1 MYLNYSNDVFFWLC
15 VLFFMFDWLQCFHN
29 TMLDV
34 QSPVVLP
41 SGGKILQ
48 HREREVFYMWGLFG
62 VNRGKNLGFAK
73 SKYPATWTKTGAPQ
87 RKSHGAATHRVIDGW
102 TLWNAAQ
109 KEGGNR
115 AKGKSVFTSGGL
127 LMTRVIAWSGRGR
140 PSRGNVPVQVQL
152 LHWDLQLLRFMG
164 RSTGN
169 DVGWK
174 KCM

>member
-1 MYLNYSNDVFFWLC
+1 MALRVVFHVWLAA
-15 VLFFMFDWLQCFHN
+15 VLSQHHAGCSESGSSSVRRQN
-29 TMLDV
+29 PPA
-34 QSPVVLP
+34 QRKGSVLHVRFVW
-41 SGGKILQ
+41 SKQ
-48 HREREVFYMWGLFG
+48 R
-62 VNRGKNLGFAK
+62 KNLGFAK
-73 SKYPATWTKTGAPQ
+73 SKYPATWTKTGALQ
-87 RKSHGAATHRVIDGW
+87 EKSHGAATHRVIDGW

>member
-1 MYLNYSNDVFFWLC
+1 
-15 VLFFMFDWLQCFHN
+15 
-29 TMLDV
+29 MLS
-34 QSPVVLP
+34 QHHAGCSE
-41 SGGKILQ
+41 SGSSSVRRQ
-48 HREREVFYMWGLFG
+48 
-62 VNRGKNLGFAK
+62 NP
-73 SKYPATWTKTGAPQ
+73 PAQ
-87 RKSHGAATHRVIDGW
+87 RKGSVLHVRFVWSKQRKKFGFRKEQISGDVNKDGSAAEEKSRRSNAPCDWRV
-102 TLWNAAQ
+102 NSVKCSAQ